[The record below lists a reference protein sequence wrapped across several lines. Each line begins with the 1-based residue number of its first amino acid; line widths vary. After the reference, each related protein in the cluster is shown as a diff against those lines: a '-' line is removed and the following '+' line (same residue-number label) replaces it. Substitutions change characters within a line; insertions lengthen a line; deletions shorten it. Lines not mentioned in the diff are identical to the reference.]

1 MREPVICER
10 SNSYSDTYSSTRA
23 LNPARIADMS
33 ATTTANFGDR
43 SLDLPAWKNIAG
55 HVAAVLIAIIFLA
68 TGLAKIVV
76 PFLVQT
82 MFEQLLVPVWASM
95 PLVILLGVTETL
107 GGLLVLVP
115 RYRRYGAWLIAL
127 LCIAFMAYIG
137 LRYQALVGRDCSCFP
152 WLKRTVSPAFFPE
165 DGAMLAAAV
174 IAAWF
179 SRKPVSLRFPIIA
192 LVAISALAGASLGY
206 NTMHQS
212 GIQVPETITVDGKP
226 FNIRQGHIFLFFY
239 DPHCSHCEEAAQH
252 MSTYGWKKDVTVI
265 GLPTVDPELAA
276 SFLHDTKLVAKTST
290 DSALLRKLF
299 VFTSPPYAVVLD
311 SGRVKSIL
319 THFDAPE
326 PQPSLQQ
333 VGFVE

>member
-10 SNSYSDTYSSTRA
+10 SNSYSDTYFGTEA

-33 ATTTANFGDR
+33 ATTTANFSDR
-43 SLDLPAWKNIAG
+43 GLELPAWKNIVG
-55 HVAAVLIAIIFLA
+55 HIAALSVAIIFLA
-68 TGLAKIVV
+68 TGIAKMAV
-76 PFLVQT
+76 PYQVQT
-82 MFEQLLVPVWASM
+82 MFEQLLVPAWASL
-95 PLVILLGVTETL
+95 PLVIVLAIGEAL
-107 GGLLVLVP
+107 GGLLVLMP
-115 RYRRYGAWLIAL
+115 RYRRWGAWLIAAML
-127 LCIAFMAYIG
+127 VAFMGYIG

-152 WLKRTVSPAFFPE
+152 WLKRAVTPALFVE
-165 DGAMLAAAV
+165 DGAMLAAAL

-179 SRKPVSLRFPIIA
+179 SRKPSSLRFPIIA
-192 LVAISALAGASLGY
+192 LVAISVLAGAGLGY

-212 GIQVPETITVDGKP
+212 GIQVPETILVDGKP
-226 FNIRQGHIFLFFY
+226 FNIRQGHILLFFY

-265 GLPTVDPELAA
+265 GLPTVDPQLAD
-276 SFLHDTKLVAKTST
+276 SFLDYTKLVAKTST

-299 VFTSPPYAVVLD
+299 VFTSPPYGVVLD
-311 SGRVKSIL
+311 GGRVKSIL

-333 VGFVE
+333 AGFID

>member
-1 MREPVICER
+1 
-10 SNSYSDTYSSTRA
+10 
-23 LNPARIADMS
+23 MS
-33 ATTTANFGDR
+33 ATTTANFGER
-43 SLDLPAWKNIAG
+43 SLDLPAWKNIVG

-95 PLVILLGVTETL
+95 PLVILLGIAETL
-107 GGLLVLVP
+107 GGLLVLMP

-165 DGAMLAAAV
+165 DGAILVAALV
-174 IAAWF
+174 AAWF
-179 SRKPVSLRFPIIA
+179 SRKPSSLSFPIIA
-192 LVAISALAGASLGY
+192 LVGITVLAGAGLGY
-206 NTMHQS
+206 NTIHQS
-212 GIQVPETITVDGKP
+212 GIQVPETIAVDGKP
-226 FNIRQGHIFLFFY
+226 FNIREGHIFLFFY
-239 DPHCSHCEEAAQH
+239 DPACSHCEEAARH
-252 MSTYGWKKDVTVI
+252 MATYSWKSDVTVI
-265 GLPTVDPELAA
+265 GLPTNDPQWAA

-290 DSALLRKLF
+290 DSALLRKMF
-299 VFTSPPYAVVLD
+299 VFTSPPYGVVLD
-311 SGRVKSIL
+311 RGHVKSIL

-333 VGFVE
+333 AGFVN

>member
-1 MREPVICER
+1 
-10 SNSYSDTYSSTRA
+10 
-23 LNPARIADMS
+23 MS

-43 SLDLPAWKNIAG
+43 SLELPAWKNILS
-55 HVAAVLIAIIFLA
+55 HVAAVSVAIIFLA
-68 TGLAKIVV
+68 TGLGKMVV
-76 PFLVQT
+76 PYQVQT
-82 MFEQLLVPVWASM
+82 MFEQLLVPFWASM
-95 PLVILLGVTETL
+95 PLVIVLAIVEAL
-107 GGLLVLVP
+107 GGLLVLMP
-115 RYRRYGAWLIAL
+115 RYRRWGAWLIAAL
-127 LCIAFMAYIG
+127 LVAFMGYIG

-152 WLKRTVSPAFFPE
+152 WLKRAVNPYLFLE
-165 DGAMLAAAV
+165 DGAMLAAAL

-179 SRKPVSLRFPIIA
+179 SRKPTSLRFPVIA
-192 LVAISALAGASLGY
+192 LVAITVLAGAGLGY

-212 GIQVPETITVDGKP
+212 GIQVPETIMVDGQP
-226 FNIRQGHIFLFFY
+226 FNIRQGHILLFFF

-265 GLPTVDPELAA
+265 GLPTVDPLLAA

-299 VFTSPPYAVVLD
+299 VFTSPPYAVVLE

-333 VGFVE
+333 VGFID

>member
-10 SNSYSDTYSSTRA
+10 SNSYSDTYFATEA
-23 LNPARIADMS
+23 LNPARIAGMS
-33 ATTTANFGDR
+33 ATTTANFSDR
-43 SLDLPAWKNIAG
+43 SFDLPAWKNIAG
-55 HVAAVLIAIIFLA
+55 TIAAISVAIIFLA

-95 PLVILLGVTETL
+95 PLVILLGIAETL
-107 GGLLVLVP
+107 GGLLVLIP
-115 RYRRYGAWLIAL
+115 RYRRHGAWLIVL

-165 DGAMLAAAV
+165 DGAILVAALV
-174 IAAWF
+174 AAWF
-179 SRKPVSLRFPIIA
+179 SRKPSSLRFPIIA
-192 LVAISALAGASLGY
+192 LVGISVLAGAGLGY

-239 DPHCSHCEEAAQH
+239 DPACSHCEEAARH
-252 MSTYGWKKDVTVI
+252 MATYSWKKDVTVI
-265 GLPTVDPELAA
+265 GLPTNDPQWAA
-276 SFLHDTKLVAKTST
+276 SFLHDTKLVAQTST

-299 VFTSPPYAVVLD
+299 VFTSPPYGVVLD
-311 SGRVKSIL
+311 RGRVKSIL

-333 VGFVE
+333 AGFID